1 VIRQAL
7 ERGLA
12 EAGLAVSGENIRAFE
27 LFAAEL
33 KKWNRTVNLTAI
45 TRDEE
50 IAVKH
55 IVDALMCAACVNEGE
70 AVLDIGSGAGI
81 PAIPIKILKPS
92 VQVVSVDAV
101 AKKIMFQ
108 RHVARLL
115 GLKGFEALHTRV
127 ESLATSRAGRFDVVT
142 SRAFTRL
149 EQFVALGAPLLAEG
163 GRMIAM
169 KGPGAT
175 AEMEAERGGIAA
187 LGLEIAS
194 CTPYHLPLG
203 MGERN
208 LVVMIPRKPA

>member
-1 VIRQAL
+1 V
-7 ERGLA
+7 
-12 EAGLAVSGENIRAFE
+12 GLAVSGENIRAFE
-27 LFAAEL
+27 LFIREL

-55 IVDALMCAACVNEGE
+55 IVDALVCAACVGEGE

-115 GLKGFEALHTRV
+115 GLKGFEAIHARV
-127 ESLATSRAGRFDVVT
+127 EDLAASHAGRFDVVT

-149 EQFVALGAPLLAEG
+149 EQFVALGAPLLAAG

-169 KGPGAT
+169 KGPGVV
-175 AEMEAERGGIAA
+175 AEMESERAGIAT
-187 LGLEIAS
+187 LGFEITS
-194 CTPYHLPLG
+194 CKPYNLPLG

-208 LVVMIPRKPA
+208 LIMITPRKVA